1 MVFMAFVGSWQW
13 QVVLPRPLHS
23 GSRQA
28 LTAIFLSRYIHIY
41 ILVLT
46 CSLNEQKYG
55 GTFHFEFGH
64 EVHLTGMYVNCALS
78 VI

>member
-1 MVFMAFVGSWQW
+1 MSD
-13 QVVLPRPLHS
+13 
-23 GSRQA
+23 
-28 LTAIFLSRYIHIY
+28 IYIYILYIIYYIIY